1 MNRSASSFLASL
13 VGRVAIRVYA
23 LLGIVLA
30 RPVFWFCVLV
40 PLSITVYGRDN
51 TLVTGKPP
59 IIPITAVFALL
70 AVLKGGVR
78 RVVSTW
84 RAGPAVFGLY
94 VLVCAVEVF
103 LMFYHR
109 NPGGWAYVGGR
120 VAFFAVLLTTVAHCD
135 DATAVKDAL
144 KGLACGVG
152 VIGLLTLIHALRI
165 VDLPFALPVWPGRT
179 FGPIRMPL
187 PRTLGLAM
195 SPNRFGILAA
205 VALATVMAGGGGNEP
220 IVGPSW
226 VRALLFCVVM
236 AAAVISQTRGV
247 YLTVLLTLGLGG
259 ILLLARNRAPHWL
272 AGTKQAWLTVSSY
285 AVLLT
290 VANVVFPV
298 VAPEWI
304 IDVGIEWDRANV
316 SLRADANAVGWFL
329 FKQAPLFGIGHGMLT
344 ELTPVDE
351 GIHNHFWEQLVSTG
365 ILGGLPYLL
374 FHMLILVSALR
385 LLGSSR
391 SSSRA
396 VAAALVISV
405 SATYL
410 AYQFFTGFFTPVFAV
425 ICGLVLSVQRQ
436 EQRRCCRQN
445 MRCGRTARRWSAWA
459 ATDSDRPTTIG
470 MGTFL

>member
-1 MNRSASSFLASL
+1 MNYSVSSFLASL
-13 VGRVAIRVYA
+13 VERIAILVHA

-30 RPVFWFCVLV
+30 RPIFWFCLLV

-51 TLVTGKPP
+51 TLVIGRPP
-59 IIPITAVFALL
+59 IIPITAVFVLL
-70 AVLKGGVR
+70 AALRGGVK

-84 RAGPAVFGLY
+84 RASPAMFWLY

-109 NPGGWAYVGGR
+109 NPSGWAYMGGR

-135 DATAVKDAL
+135 DVNAVKDAL
-144 KGLACGVG
+144 KGLAYGVG
-152 VIGLLTLIHALRI
+152 VIGLLTLIHVLRI
-165 VDLPFALPVWPGRT
+165 VDLPFALPVWPSRT

-205 VALATVMAGGGGNEP
+205 VALATAMAGAGGDER
-220 IVGPSW
+220 IVRPSW
-226 VRALLFCVVM
+226 ARALLFCVVM
-236 AAAVISQTRGV
+236 AAAAISQTRGV

-259 ILLLARNRAPHWL
+259 ILLLASERATQWL
-272 AGTKQAWLTVSSY
+272 ASTKEAWLMAGSY

-290 VANVVFPV
+290 LANVVFPV

-304 IDVGIEWDRANV
+304 VDVGIELNGANV
-316 SLRADANAVGWFL
+316 DLRVDANAMGWLL
-329 FKQAPLFGIGHGMLT
+329 FKQAPLLGIGHGMFLRV
-344 ELTPVDE
+344 TPLSE

-365 ILGGLPYLL
+365 ILGGIPYLL

-385 LLGSSR
+385 LIGSSR
-391 SSSRA
+391 SSVKA
-396 VAAALVISV
+396 VAKALIVSV

-410 AYQFFTGFFTPVFAV
+410 AYQFFPGFFTPVFAV
-425 ICGLVLSVQRQ
+425 VCGLVLSAQRE
-436 EQRRCCRQN
+436 EQQLSRPANEEIR
-445 MRCGRTARRWSAWA
+445 
-459 ATDSDRPTTIG
+459 DSNPA
-470 MGTFL
+470 